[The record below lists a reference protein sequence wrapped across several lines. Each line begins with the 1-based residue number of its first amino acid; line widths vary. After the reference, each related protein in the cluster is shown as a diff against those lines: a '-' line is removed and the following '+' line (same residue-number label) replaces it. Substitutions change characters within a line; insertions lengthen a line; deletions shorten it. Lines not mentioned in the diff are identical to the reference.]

1 LWPWPW
7 RRHQRS
13 NQSSY
18 ILLYILLRTIQLL
31 FETFFRIF
39 HIYRDI
45 CLVRLKWLTLC
56 IISNNVNNIKITF
69 YWLEKSITA
78 KLARLGKYRI
88 STILVLNI
96 IIAKKKITKKL
107 QMKKKRVQFI
117 VLQKFKNILRNFYE
131 WKFLWIIFKWKVVWF
146 WQFYPILPNF

>member
-78 KLARLGKYRI
+78 KLARLAVLGKYRI

-96 IIAKKKITKKL
+96 IIAKKKLRKNYKW
-107 QMKKKRVQFI
+107 KRKECS
-117 VLQKFKNILRNFYE
+117 LLCCKNLRIFFVIFMSENFYE
-131 WKFLWIIFKWKVVWF
+131 
-146 WQFYPILPNF
+146 